1 MHLPARPDHQ
11 TAGVPKRGTRC
22 GVPELDSGNHIA
34 AQAPASFPHPLSAF
48 GSGPRKRRRCESK
61 IQITEEAVRDV
72 AMLLAIAYERHAAM
86 RQLAERTN
94 AKLSQLAREKEL
106 VGSALEKL
114 SAGVS
119 GLART
124 VSSPGP
130 EAKAAT
136 GSPRRDPSTRPRN
149 STGSSLSCSKRKLPR
164 SAGSH
169 ADELQRSLAAV
180 QPLVGADDDVEQE
193 KLNPRTWSRKSAMT
207 VLPV

>member
-1 MHLPARPDHQ
+1 M
-11 TAGVPKRGTRC
+11 
-22 GVPELDSGNHIA
+22 PELDSGNHIA

-48 GSGPRKRRRCESK
+48 GSGPREEAPMRVEDP
-61 IQITEEAVRDV
+61 ITEEAVRDV

-114 SAGVS
+114 SQEMS

-136 GSPRRDPSTRPRN
+136 DRLAEIHQRAAELDGQLAELQQAETAADLQGVN
-149 STGSSLSCSKRKLPR
+149 
-164 SAGSH
+164 
-169 ADELQRSLAAV
+169 ADELQRSLA
-180 QPLVGADDDVEQE
+180 QFSPLWEQMTTWEQE
-193 KLNPRTWSRKSAMT
+193 KLIRALVEEVRYDGAAGVVT
-207 VLPV
+207 VGFRSTGIKELCQNDAGQPT